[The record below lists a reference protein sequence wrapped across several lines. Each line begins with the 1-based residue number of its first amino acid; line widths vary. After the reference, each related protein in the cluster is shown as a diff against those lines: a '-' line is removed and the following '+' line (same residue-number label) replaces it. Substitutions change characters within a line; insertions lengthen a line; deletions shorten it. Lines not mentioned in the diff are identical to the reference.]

1 MFDASKRIPTN
12 DTDDK
17 PAQPGGGTLLDRLA
31 GAEGQRICL
40 PRGSAQSRFE
50 PRSYYYPASD
60 NGAVPNW
67 VADEAW
73 RKRRRVN

>member
-40 PRGSAQSRFE
+40 PRGSARSR
-50 PRSYYYPASD
+50 YPASD
-60 NGAVPNW
+60 SGAMPSW

-73 RKRRRVN
+73 RKRGRRVN